1 MVRAFD
7 VLIRRFAEMIPRGT
21 GKEKTKGK
29 LMPAIKYA
37 TVGSNKLEE
46 AKAFYDALLGSIG
59 MEPRFEHPSG
69 GRLYDS
75 EEAGLFGVLGAYDGE
90 PATVG
95 NGTMIGFS
103 FDTRAEVDAFH
114 AKALELGATNEGDP
128 GERAPGAYF
137 SYFRDLDGNK
147 ITAYIFD

>member
-1 MVRAFD
+1 MAK
-7 VLIRRFAEMIPRGT
+7 IG
-21 GKEKTKGK
+21 
-29 LMPAIKYA
+29 YA

-59 MEPRFEHPSG
+59 MSPRFEHPSG

-75 EEAGLFGVLGAYDGE
+75 DAGLFGVLGPHDGKE
-90 PATVG
+90 ATVG
-95 NGTMIGFS
+95 NGSMVGFS
-103 FDTRAEVDAFH
+103 FDSREEVDAFY
-114 AKALELGATNEGDP
+114 AKGIELGGTDEGEP

-147 ITAYIFD
+147 LCAFKFG